1 MSYNNRNKIY
11 KVVNAKVNKQLIN
24 DELELH
30 PITSKKPP
38 ILQLILER
46 LDKIDNR
53 LDRQDEFNKKIEARL
68 DKQDEFNNEIR
79 TFMKNTN
86 ERLVE
91 VEKH

>member
-24 DELELH
+24 DELELE

-53 LDRQDEFNKKIEARL
+53 LDRQDEFNKKIETRL
-68 DKQDEFNNEIR
+68 DKQDEFNKKIETTLSSIIKFNNL
-79 TFMKNTN
+79 KY
-86 ERLVE
+86 
-91 VEKH
+91 